1 MLCETFN
8 RFLTNKQKENIMVT
22 QTPTQARAALAA
34 AEQAR
39 DETQRAYH
47 DAANERAK
55 ALDIGDIET
64 ANRWNAI
71 AGERNVR
78 LRFAHAAVQEAREG
92 VDRANGELRRRLNA
106 VASLS
111 GETARV
117 EERLREAEAV
127 VSSLTP
133 ELAHLQATL
142 AKAQALLAE
151 FQADEPP
158 PEPVAAPEP
167 AQPVERDFVWPQ
179 PARVIGAGR
188 SDARYFMKDG
198 TPCDQAGRPLEGVE
212 AAPAPAET
220 PAKPDPMAPQSGPSW
235 WD

>member
-1 MLCETFN
+1 M
-8 RFLTNKQKENIMVT
+8 QT
-22 QTPTQARAALAA
+22 QTPIQARAALTA

-55 ALDIGDIET
+55 ARQAGDI
-64 ANRWNAI
+64 AAADRWNARC
-71 AGERNVR
+71 GELNIQS
-78 LRFAHAAVQEAREG
+78 RFAQGAVTEAREA
-92 VDRANGELRRRLNA
+92 VDRANAELRSRLNN

-117 EERLREAEAV
+117 EKQLREAEAMV
-127 VSSLTP
+127 ASLTP

-142 AKAQALLAE
+142 AKAQARLAE

-167 AQPVERDFVWPQ
+167 VEVVERDFVWPQ
-179 PARVIGAGR
+179 PALVVGAGR
-188 SDARYFMKDG
+188 SDAKYFMKDG
-198 TPCDQAGRPLEGVE
+198 TPCDPNGRPLEGIE
-212 AAPAPAET
+212 AAPAPAEQ
-220 PAKPDPMAPQSGPSW
+220 PAKPDPMAPQTGPAL

>member
-1 MLCETFN
+1 
-8 RFLTNKQKENIMVT
+8 MVT
-22 QTPTQARAALAA
+22 QTPTQARAAFAA

-39 DETQRAYH
+39 DEAQRAYH

-55 ALDIGDIET
+55 ALDVGDIET
-64 ANRWNAI
+64 ANRWNGI
-71 AGERNVR
+71 AAERNVR
-78 LRFAHAAVQEAREG
+78 LRFAQAALTEAREA

-106 VASLS
+106 VASS
-111 GETARV
+111 TSETARV
-117 EERLREAEAV
+117 EQQLREAEERV
-127 VSSLTP
+127 RELTP
-133 ELAHLQATL
+133 ELARLQT
-142 AKAQALLAE
+142 AQAEAQTLLAE

-167 AQPVERDFVWPQ
+167 AQPVERDPVWPQ

-188 SDARYFMKDG
+188 ADAEYYMRDG
-198 TPCDQAGRPLEGVE
+198 TRCDPNGRPLEGIE

-220 PAKPDPMAPQSGPSW
+220 PAKADPMAPQSGPSL